1 MRALS
6 AFGRFLYEFVVG
18 DDWSIA
24 AGVVVALAVV
34 YALAHNG
41 VTAWWLL
48 PLVVAAGLGV
58 SLLRATAGGARR
70 RARASGT
77 DTLPPP

>member
-6 AFGRFLYEFVVG
+6 NFGRFLYEFVVG
-18 DDWSIA
+18 DDWRIA

-34 YALAHNG
+34 YVMAHHG

-48 PLVVAAGLGV
+48 PLVVAGGLGA
-58 SLLRATAGGARR
+58 SLLRATAGSGTRR
-70 RARASGT
+70 GPGSGT